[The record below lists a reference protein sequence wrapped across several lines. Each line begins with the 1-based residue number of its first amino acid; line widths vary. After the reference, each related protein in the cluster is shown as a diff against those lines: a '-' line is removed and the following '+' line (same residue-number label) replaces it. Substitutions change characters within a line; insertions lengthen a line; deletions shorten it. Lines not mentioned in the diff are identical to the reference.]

1 MRIYYKTFIS
11 KLSTLE
17 IEKKIARYVNTYNRD
32 RNMVWRLLSN
42 NIQHK
47 TLAIINV
54 ENSTRRVFR
63 LFQTRN

>member
-32 RNMVWRLLSN
+32 RNMV
-42 NIQHK
+42 
-47 TLAIINV
+47 
-54 ENSTRRVFR
+54 
-63 LFQTRN
+63 